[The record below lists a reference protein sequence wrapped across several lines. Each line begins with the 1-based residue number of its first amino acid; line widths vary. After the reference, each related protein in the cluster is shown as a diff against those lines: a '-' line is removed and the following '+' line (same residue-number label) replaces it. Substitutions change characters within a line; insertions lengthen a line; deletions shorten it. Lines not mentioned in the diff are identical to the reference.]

1 MKAAEFDQVL
11 AIRLHRLG
19 RDACLVHDVLVAA
32 MAGFTAAQ
40 ELTFYM
46 LTTPCADPRTL
57 TDEDTIEFGV
67 NLFFGAMLAIPAIA
81 VLVLTILK

>member
-1 MKAAEFDQVL
+1 MSKLTNFFL
-11 AIRLHRLG
+11 AS
-19 RDACLVHDVLVAA
+19 
-32 MAGFTAAQ
+32 
-40 ELTFYM
+40 
-46 LTTPCADPRTL
+46 TPCADPRTL

>member
-1 MKAAEFDQVL
+1 MSKL
-11 AIRLHRLG
+11 ANFFL
-19 RDACLVHDVLVAA
+19 AS
-32 MAGFTAAQ
+32 
-40 ELTFYM
+40 
-46 LTTPCADPRTL
+46 TPSTDPRTL